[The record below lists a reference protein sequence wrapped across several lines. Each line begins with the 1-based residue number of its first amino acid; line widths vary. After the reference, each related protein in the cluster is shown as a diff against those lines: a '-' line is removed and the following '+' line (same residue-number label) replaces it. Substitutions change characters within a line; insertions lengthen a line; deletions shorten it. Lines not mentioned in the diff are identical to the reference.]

1 MEPSEATLSAQP
13 MTTATSAALLAPV
26 EPPDEPAGERPGQAV
41 SPPEPHRAH
50 RRLTA
55 VETVTLVGI
64 EARSVRLECA
74 VSGGLPGLRLV
85 GLPDTAVREAGERVR
100 AALQRSGF
108 RWPPLRIVVNLAPA
122 DLPKTGTGFDL
133 PLALAVLA
141 ASGQID
147 GRGLDGFCV
156 HGEVGLD
163 GSLRGVPGLL
173 AVAIGAQRL
182 GIERLLVPDAG
193 AEVTR
198 AVTGLEVWPA
208 RDLAEAAALVDRR
221 TSPRPVRSAAPP
233 ATAAP
238 VGDLAE
244 VRGQPIARRAV
255 EVAAAGGHHMLLVGP
270 PGCGKSMLAHRLVTL
285 LPDLPLDEQLEVAMV
300 HGIAGGPHAIPTPR
314 PPVRAP
320 QSGVTAAALVGG
332 GAGIG
337 RPGELSLA
345 HRGVLVLD
353 ELLETPRPVLDALR
367 QPLEEDRVVIDRA
380 RTRVV
385 LPARVQLV
393 ATTNPCPCG
402 MLGHPRRPCTCRPDR
417 VERYRSR
424 LSGPLFD
431 RIDVH
436 VAMRPVPRDRL
447 TGPSD
452 AEPSS
457 TVAARVAAARVF
469 AHHRQHGV
477 VNRDAPCDAVRGTT
491 TAGGLRLLADGL
503 DALGASARAHERCLR
518 VARTIA
524 DLGGAVTVDEEHVAE
539 AMALRLQGLPA

>member
-1 MEPSEATLSAQP
+1 VE
-13 MTTATSAALLAPV
+13 TATRPRA
-26 EPPDEPAGERPGQAV
+26 ERD
-41 SPPEPHRAH
+41 
-50 RRLTA
+50 LT
-55 VETVTLVGI
+55 VVDTVTLVGI
-64 EARSVRLECA
+64 EARAVRLECA

-122 DLPKTGTGFDL
+122 DLPKVGTGFDL

-141 ASGQID
+141 ASGQVD
-147 GRGLDGFCV
+147 GRGLDGFRV

-163 GSLRGVPGLL
+163 GGLRGVPGLL

-182 GIERLLVPDAG
+182 GAERLLVPEAG
-193 AEVTR
+193 AAIAT
-198 AVTGLEVWPA
+198 AVAGLEVWPA
-208 RDLAEAAALVDRR
+208 RDLAEAVALVDRR
-221 TSPRPVRSAAPP
+221 ITPRRVPPSEPLDGPVPQ
-233 ATAAP
+233 
-238 VGDLAE
+238 VDLAE
-244 VRGQPIARRAV
+244 VRGQPVGRRAV
-255 EVAAAGGHHMLLVGP
+255 EVAAAGGHHLLLVGP

-285 LPDLPLDEQLEVAMV
+285 LPDLTHHEQLEVATV
-300 HGIAGGPHAIPTPR
+300 HGIAGGPHAVPTAR

-332 GAGIG
+332 GAGVG

-367 QPLEEDRVVIDRA
+367 QPLEEGRVVIDRA
-380 RTRVV
+380 RSRVV
-385 LPARVQLV
+385 LPARVQLA

-402 MLGHPRRPCTCRPDR
+402 MLGHARRACTCRPDR
-417 VERYRSR
+417 IERYRSR

-436 VAMRPVPRDRL
+436 VAMRPVPRERL
-447 TGPSD
+447 TGPTD
-452 AEPSS
+452 AEPSAV
-457 TVAARVAAARVF
+457 VAARVERARAF
-469 AHHRQHGV
+469 AQARQGSS
-477 VNRDAPCDAVRGTT
+477 VNRDAAWETVRGTVRG
-491 TAGGLRLLADGL
+491 TALRLLADGL
-503 DALGASARAHERCLR
+503 EVLGASARAHDRCLR

-524 DLGGAVTVDEEHVAE
+524 DLAQADAVEEEHVAE
-539 AMALRLQGLPA
+539 AMALRLPGLPT

>member
-1 MEPSEATLSAQP
+1 MEPTEAIPSG
-13 MTTATSAALLAPV
+13 LLAPLV
-26 EPPDEPAGERPGQAV
+26 PRGQSEAIG
-41 SPPEPHRAH
+41 AD
-50 RRLTA
+50 RRLT
-55 VETVTLVGI
+55 VVDTVTLVGI
-64 EARSVRLECA
+64 EARPVRLECA

-108 RWPPLRIVVNLAPA
+108 RWPPVRIVVNLAPA
-122 DLPKTGTGFDL
+122 DLPKAGTGFDL

-147 GRGLDGFCV
+147 GRGLQGFCV

-182 GIERLLVPDAG
+182 GAERLLVPEAG

-208 RDLAEAAALVDRR
+208 RDLAEAAALVDRQCA
-221 TSPRPVRSAAPP
+221 PRPVRTAERPP
-233 ATAAP
+233 PPAP

-255 EVAAAGGHHMLLVGP
+255 EVAAAGGHHLLLVGP

-285 LPDLPLDEQLEVAMV
+285 LPDLADDEQLEVAMV

-332 GAGIG
+332 AGIG

-367 QPLEEDRVVIDRA
+367 QPLEEGRVIIDRA

-436 VAMRPVPRDRL
+436 VAMRPVPRERL

-452 AEPSS
+452 AEPSVS
-457 TVAARVAAARVF
+457 VARRVAAARAF
-469 AHHRQHGV
+469 AQHRQSGV
-477 VNRDAPCDAVRGTT
+477 VNRDAPWQAVIGTT
-491 TAGGLRLLADGL
+491 TAAGLRLLADGL
-503 DALGASARAHERCLR
+503 DVLGASARAHERCLR
-518 VARTIA
+518 IARTIA
-524 DLGGAVTVDEEHVAE
+524 DLAGAATVDDEHVAE
-539 AMALRLQGLPA
+539 AMALRLPGLPGLPA